1 MRDSVILK
9 LWYLALY
16 CCCADNI
23 KYGPLS
29 KHFQRPQHH
38 GGWRSPQSNDKLLL
52 KNNVFKLS
60 NRVKKIIGVICANN
74 ILTGE

>member
-1 MRDSVILK
+1 MRDSLILK

-52 KNNVFKLS
+52 KK
-60 NRVKKIIGVICANN
+60 
-74 ILTGE
+74 